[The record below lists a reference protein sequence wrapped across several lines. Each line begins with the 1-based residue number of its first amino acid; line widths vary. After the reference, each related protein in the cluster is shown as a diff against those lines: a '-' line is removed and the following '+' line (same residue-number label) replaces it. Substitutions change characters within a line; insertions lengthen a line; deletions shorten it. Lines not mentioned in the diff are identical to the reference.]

1 VPEVREQR
9 VQRRQA
15 AGQPC
20 STDNSLQTTHDCLPD
35 DNLFLAPLSVNLSPL
50 TTARAS
56 DTDANG
62 IFCSEVGQDNNP
74 PGSAG
79 CSRRERGRT
88 IIEQARHTRDRS
100 ASRRSHDAGVGL
112 LHPRAGNA
120 LVDAAANLP
129 GPGATALSGEARLR

>member
-15 AGQPC
+15 GG
-20 STDNSLQTTHDCLPD
+20 SGVLDDNSLLTTHDCLPD

-50 TTARAS
+50 TTDAAT

-74 PGSAG
+74 PGSPVLSA
-79 CSRRERGRT
+79 CTGRT
-88 IIEQARHTRDRS
+88 IVEQGSPTLDRS
-100 ASRRSHDAGVGL
+100 ASRRS
-112 LHPRAGNA
+112 P
-120 LVDAAANLP
+120 
-129 GPGATALSGEARLR
+129 